1 MGGQCGDA
9 TSSEELLVRRSFG
22 HSRHARSSPSEWRCV
37 GILMPLTADDPM
49 NKLGGRIHAGTGGG
63 LDRASDMRWGGEVDR
78 IRRSAMELVA
88 LTPDVISSIG
98 TNATVALQQASR
110 TVPVCQRT
118 SGFSAPDVNGFRH
131 RPGSNKV
138 LACHSQKNPKRCA
151 RSVFLIAK
159 NWSLCLPA
167 YRC

>member
-1 MGGQCGDA
+1 M
-9 TSSEELLVRRSFG
+9 RRRDFIRGIAGSAVVWPLAA
-22 HSRHARSSPSEWRCV
+22 HEQQPERMRCV

-49 NKLGGRIHAGTGGG
+49 TKLGGRIHAGTGGG
-63 LDRASDMRWGGEVDR
+63 WIERRPKPTDRHAWGGEVD
-78 IRRSAMELVA
+78 SAMELVA

-131 RPGSNKV
+131 RSGSNKA
-138 LACHSQKNPKRCA
+138 LACDSQNSPEKSRAVRVLDREELEPILSA
-151 RSVFLIAK
+151 
-159 NWSLCLPA
+159 
-167 YRC
+167 